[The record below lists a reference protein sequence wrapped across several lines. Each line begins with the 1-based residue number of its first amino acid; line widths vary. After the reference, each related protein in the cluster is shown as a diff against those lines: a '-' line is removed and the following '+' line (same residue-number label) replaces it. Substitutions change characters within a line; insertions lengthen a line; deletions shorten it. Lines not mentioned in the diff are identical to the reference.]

1 MSDLKPC
8 PLCGGPATLEGG
20 NETHADGACWWV
32 QCADTACFCSIG
44 CHYLS
49 DDGVAATKAWNRRA
63 QPAQVGHVPEASCG
77 ECGKK
82 TSDGWALYC
91 VACMEK
97 AGLPAVTDSPPLT
110 HSCTSSLGKTPDS
123 TAQAVPLLSDDEIA
137 AALPHEPGDLD
148 FVCARAVE
156 AAVRAKLGVAVP
168 MTDQFSEGKFAP
180 DAKLL
185 ELADKI
191 DHEQNWRHSGIF
203 QRDHLTQD
211 QKDRVLAG
219 VMLRR
224 YADLMAPESWR
235 LFPPKSVVS
244 HSYRA
249 ATLDAVVKMA
259 ERHGIV
265 GKEGA

>member
-1 MSDLKPC
+1 MSELND
-8 PLCGGPATLEGG
+8 
-20 NETHADGACWWV
+20 W
-32 QCADTACFCSIG
+32 F
-44 CHYLS
+44 LS
-49 DDGVAATKAWNRRA
+49 LPEARQAVLRDDKWFLAEAAFAAGKAARA
-63 QPAQVGHVPEASCG
+63 QPAQAGQVLTDDQLLAMWAG
-77 ECGKK
+77 
-82 TSDGWALYC
+82 SDERALR
-91 VACMEK
+91 
-97 AGLPAVTDSPPLT
+97 PI
-110 HSCTSSLGKTPDS
+110 LGKNKI
-123 TAQAVPLLSDDEIA
+123 LS
-137 AALPHEPGDLD
+137 
-148 FVCARAVE
+148 FARAIE
-156 AAVRAKLGVAVP
+156 AAVRAKMGVAVP
-168 MTDQFSEGKFAP
+168 EQISEGEFAP
-180 DAKLL
+180 EAKLL

-249 ATLDAVVKMA
+249 ATLEAVVKMA

-265 GKEGA
+265 GKEGS

>member
-1 MSDLKPC
+1 MSERNLYEVTGDIKDINTMLVP
-8 PLCGGPATLEGG
+8 
-20 NETHADGACWWV
+20 
-32 QCADTACFCSIG
+32 
-44 CHYLS
+44 
-49 DDGVAATKAWNRRA
+49 RA
-63 QPAQVGHVPEASCG
+63 QAAPRVVNVSTKGCKPEDLLDFN
-77 ECGKK
+77 
-82 TSDGWALYC
+82 TL
-91 VACMEK
+91 
-97 AGLPAVTDSPPLT
+97 
-110 HSCTSSLGKTPDS
+110 
-123 TAQAVPLLSDDEIA
+123 VPLLSDAEIDQITDHQWDAHAQYLHA
-137 AALPHEPGDLD
+137 AYRAY
-148 FVCARAVE
+148 ARAIE
-156 AAVRAKLGVAVP
+156 QAVLAKRVP
-168 MTDQFSEGKFAP
+168 MQQISDGEFAP

-191 DHEQNWRHSGIF
+191 DHEQNGRHSGIF

>member
-1 MSDLKPC
+1 MSDAYDMIDRFLRNN
-8 PLCGGPATLEGG
+8 LG
-20 NETHADGACWWV
+20 
-32 QCADTACFCSIG
+32 
-44 CHYLS
+44 S
-49 DDGVAATKAWNRRA
+49 DDDYAEYSKALDSLCCA
-63 QPAQVGHVPEASCG
+63 QPAQAGQVHCPNGDKCKHGSWCSETYCQEHCQFRQAGQVPEL
-77 ECGKK
+77 
-82 TSDGWALYC
+82 TSTEVNDACWAF
-91 VACMEK
+91 VE
-97 AGLPAVTDSPPLT
+97 
-110 HSCTSSLGKTPDS
+110 
-123 TAQAVPLLSDDEIA
+123 
-137 AALPHEPGDLD
+137 ALPHQLTGAIFNDLKPAIYAAI
-148 FVCARAVE
+148 CKYLEQAVL
-156 AAVRAKLGVAVP
+156 AKRVP
-168 MTDQFSEGKFAP
+168 MQQISDGEFAP

-249 ATLDAVVKMA
+249 ATLEAVVKMA

-265 GKEGA
+265 GEKGGA

>member
-1 MSDLKPC
+1 MTEREQFEAWW
-8 PLCGGPATLEGG
+8 ATMNEAPYYEG
-20 NETHADGACWWV
+20 V
-32 QCADTACFCSIG
+32 QRA
-44 CHYLS
+44 
-49 DDGVAATKAWNRRA
+49 VAWNAWQAARA
-63 QPAQVGHVPEASCG
+63 QPAQAGHFRQALTDPENQPNQYGVEFFMHGPKFAFKVGSQQFTLDHEPS
-77 ECGKK
+77 
-82 TSDGWALYC
+82 
-91 VACMEK
+91 
-97 AGLPAVTDSPPLT
+97 
-110 HSCTSSLGKTPDS
+110 
-123 TAQAVPLLSDDEIA
+123 
-137 AALPHEPGDLD
+137 EPGDFEFMRDALIHAFSTFTPD
-148 FVCARAVE
+148 GKTSQAGQV
-156 AAVRAKLGVAVP
+156 L
-168 MTDQFSEGKFAP
+168 TDDEFAP

-249 ATLDAVVKMA
+249 ATLETVVKMA

-265 GKEGA
+265 GENGGA